1 MEASNSRKRS
11 CADRGSAGG
20 DCLSNL
26 PDVLLHTILSYLKAR
41 QLVQTSVLSKRWRHL
56 WRSVPYLD
64 IDQREFSP
72 NEREKFED
80 FTDNLLAHR
89 NGSLLDTFHLHISG
103 EFTEQHMDASRWIR
117 RGLKCSPR
125 VFHFYD
131 RVSYV
136 AAPLPNLD
144 SNACCLRKVHLYG
157 VRLLDS
163 FSEQIGSLCMLLEV
177 LELKSCRLSFHEIV
191 FPTLKNLI
199 VEGCIIDFFTDAGIA
214 DTEASDALSIMAPHL
229 SHLHVVLNVN
239 TSTFSVSAMP
249 LLLKATIRLGFNEYE
264 KMRYNQWLL
273 VSNLC
278 NATSLELCGLQTMVM
293 PYTEPAGFP
302 VFKNLSSLL
311 LDRCDMS
318 ENFQLLAL
326 FLQNSPNLEKLTVS
340 HCKFSKGSS
349 HRVNLVGLQCGKLKS
364 TKIMYRDGDN
374 SRELINV
381 MLDNSG
387 QLPNNIMT
395 LTQVPYP
402 MQIGYGLC
410 YR

>member
-1 MEASNSRKRS
+1 
-11 CADRGSAGG
+11 
-20 DCLSNL
+20 
-26 PDVLLHTILSYLKAR
+26 
-41 QLVQTSVLSKRWRHL
+41 
-56 WRSVPYLD
+56 
-64 IDQREFSP
+64 
-72 NEREKFED
+72 
-80 FTDNLLAHR
+80 
-89 NGSLLDTFHLHISG
+89 
-103 EFTEQHMDASRWIR
+103 
-117 RGLKCSPR
+117 
-125 VFHFYD
+125 
-131 RVSYV
+131 
-136 AAPLPNLD
+136 
-144 SNACCLRKVHLYG
+144 
-157 VRLLDS
+157 
-163 FSEQIGSLCMLLEV
+163 
-177 LELKSCRLSFHEIV
+177 
-191 FPTLKNLI
+191 
-199 VEGCIIDFFTDAGIA
+199 
-214 DTEASDALSIMAPHL
+214 
-229 SHLHVVLNVN
+229 
-239 TSTFSVSAMP
+239 MP
-249 LLLKATIRLGFNEYE
+249 SLLKATIRLGFNEYE

-293 PYTEPAGFP
+293 PEPPGFP

-364 TKIMYRDGDN
+364 TTIMYRDGDN

-381 MLDNSG
+381 MLDNSR